1 METYENGLSN
11 KNNQRRKFKK
21 RLVRFKN
28 RPTKRNVSNGKIEYS
43 KTADQEAQHKAS
55 ESPHRK
61 ELGAFAMKT
70 NEITTKE
77 NKEEKP
83 PSTLPNSS
91 KASRKSNI
99 SKEISHESVVRHSSF
114 GRNIRTPSD
123 QSNSLWETSSG
134 KRQRRQLNSGLDT
147 SMSSP
152 KVYLSRLHQDA
163 THEKATPKLDLNS
176 SPKISLQAPNENAT
190 STLNISANRSSPRR
204 KEQTTKLLPLVE
216 RLNDRSFNQS
226 IILDPLTSST
236 EGALECIAPVA
247 NEDLNESYPENGNCS
262 VIYITSFLKFLR
274 QIIYLIMLVSS
285 YLRSLSV

>member
-1 METYENGLSN
+1 METNENGLSN
-11 KNNQRRKFKK
+11 KNIQRRKFKK

-28 RPTKRNVSNGKIEYS
+28 RPTTRDVSNGKIEYS
-43 KTADQEAQHKAS
+43 KTADQEAPAMAS

-61 ELGAFAMKT
+61 EFGAFAMKT

-83 PSTLPNSS
+83 PSTLSNSLE
-91 KASRKSNI
+91 ASTIANT
-99 SKEISHESVVRHSSF
+99 SKEIYPESVVRHSRF

-134 KRQRRQLNSGLDT
+134 KRQRRQLNSTLDT

-152 KVYLSRLHQDA
+152 KVCLSRLHQDA

-216 RLNDRSFNQS
+216 RMKDRSVNPF

-236 EGALECIAPVA
+236 EGALQGIEPVS
-247 NEDLNESYPENGNCS
+247 NEDLNESYPENGKWSDIC
-262 VIYITSFLKFLR
+262 ITYVKPSEILP
-274 QIIYLIMLVSS
+274 LILT
-285 YLRSLSV
+285 

>member
-1 METYENGLSN
+1 METNEIGLSN
-11 KNNQRRKFKK
+11 KSNQRRNFKK

-43 KTADQEAQHKAS
+43 KTADQEAQQKAS

-83 PSTLPNSS
+83 PSTLSNSL
-91 KASRKSNI
+91 KASRKANT
-99 SKEISHESVVRHSSF
+99 SKEISPESVVRHSRF

-134 KRQRRQLNSGLDT
+134 KRQRRQLNSTLDT
-147 SMSSP
+147 SISSP
-152 KVYLSRLHQDA
+152 KVCLSRLHQDA

-190 STLNISANRSSPRR
+190 STLNKSANRSSPRR

-216 RLNDRSFNQS
+216 RLNDRSFNPS
-226 IILDPLTSST
+226 VILDPLTSST
-236 EGALECIAPVA
+236 EGALKSIEPVA
-247 NEDLNESYPENGNCS
+247 NEDLDESYPENGNCS
-262 VIYITSFLKFLR
+262 VIYIILQT
-274 QIIYLIMLVSS
+274 
-285 YLRSLSV
+285 